1 MICTAQTSQS
11 PNERAA
17 PSAAWLHG
25 SVENKQQV
33 IDANGIGSVVA
44 AMGAHTRVKEVQ
56 IQGLVALANL
66 AAGDNTCKDEVVS
79 ADGCAACARAAVA
92 LPDCLELQVQA
103 MRLLANL
110 TASKPE
116 AVVGASGAV
125 PAAALAMAV
134 HWEDSGLV
142 WLGARVL
149 ANVAELA
156 TGVLAVCDAGG
167 AAAVVC
173 ALEAHGTEEEVQ
185 AEGCRALANLA
196 FDAPDSSAKH
206 GESEAPTWRE
216 VGKAAVQEA
225 LRQQGLQATDTR
237 AASLEVTAAEAYLR
251 LTGDAID
258 VGARRAVRKQAADAA
273 SAAEA
278 AAAAKFAAATAAMAA
293 ITADDE
299 QATPAALLR
308 RWRLLR
314 RRRLRRRLP
323 PERRRPLV
331 GSSTRVLGT

>member
-1 MICTAQTSQS
+1 
-11 PNERAA
+11 
-17 PSAAWLHG
+17 
-25 SVENKQQV
+25 
-33 IDANGIGSVVA
+33 
-44 AMGAHTRVKEVQ
+44 
-56 IQGLVALANL
+56 
-66 AAGDNTCKDEVVS
+66 
-79 ADGCAACARAAVA
+79 
-92 LPDCLELQVQA
+92 

-225 LRQQGLQATDTR
+225 LRQQGLQATETR
-237 AASLEVTAAEAYLR
+237 AAALEVTAAEAYLR
-251 LTGDAID
+251 LTGDNDGRAA
-258 VGARRAVRKQAADAA
+258 GGPEQAPMPPARRGGRCRC
-273 SAAEA
+273 
-278 AAAAKFAAATAAMAA
+278 
-293 ITADDE
+293 
-299 QATPAALLR
+299 LR
-308 RWRLLR
+308 RDCRNGSDHRGRRARPGCPSSAGGASLR
-314 RRRLRRRLP
+314 RRRLRRRHWLAQAAREFSEP
-323 PERRRPLV
+323 DASRAGWAGRLWRRPGV
-331 GSSTRVLGT
+331 